1 MTRTV
6 QEYIEMCQW
15 DTARFFI
22 FSDNVFAQLIY
33 YSHLLPLAAILLFA
47 IFVFINNRKS
57 LPARWLFAT
66 SILLSAWL
74 LSDLV
79 LWAHE
84 KPSVILFFWSLMILA
99 EPMIYAGI
107 LYFVYALV
115 DNKYPSSRATL
126 FIFLLFL
133 PLIALL
139 PTTLTLTG
147 YNLSNCWREPIEG
160 PMAFYPYVLG
170 GMFTVWVFLFGV
182 KRYLDK
188 KDPGERQ
195 KIVLIIGATMLL
207 LLSFTL
213 GNTVGSLL
221 VDWSIGQYGLFG
233 IPVFIALLSYLVVRF
248 QALNIKLVGAQALMA
263 TLWILIISVLF
274 VRTIESI
281 RIIIAITGILLLVL
295 GIALVRS
302 VKREITQR
310 ELIQKQEQELVNKQQ
325 ENLLHFISHE
335 IKGYLTKSEAGFA
348 AIAEGD
354 YGAIPEQLKTMATSA
369 LSDVRK
375 GGKTVMEILDSS
387 NMKKGTVDYKM
398 QTFDFRTA
406 VKEIVGHLKRDADKK
421 GLTMDISISRE
432 GEYRLTGDEG
442 KLRQHVIRNLED
454 NAIKYTPKGHIE
466 VHLSDGDG
474 KIHFSVKD
482 NGVGI
487 TPEHMK
493 NLFTEGGHGKD
504 SIKINVHSTGYG
516 LFIAKQVVDM
526 HGGKIWA
533 ESEGEGKGS
542 RFVVELPASS

>member
-310 ELIQKQEQELVNKQQ
+310 ELIQKQEQELEVVNKQQ

-354 YGAIPEQLKTMATSA
+354 YGSIPEQLKTMSKAA
-369 LSDVRK
+369 LADVRK
-375 GGKTVMEILDSS
+375 GVATVMDILQAS
-387 NMKKGTVDYKM
+387 NLKKGTVSFKKLA
-398 QTFDFRTA
+398 FDFRSVVQTIIA
-406 VKEIVGHLKRDADKK
+406 EQQVAAHAK
-421 GLTMDISISRE
+421 GLQLDVKMAD
-432 GEYRLTGDEG
+432 GKYRLEGDEE
-442 KLRQHVIRNLED
+442 KIREHVIRNLID
-454 NAIKYTPKGHIE
+454 NAIRYTPTGTVHIE
-466 VHLSDGDG
+466 LSDGDG

-482 NGVGI
+482 SGVGI
-487 TPEHMK
+487 TPEDMA

-516 LFIAKQVVDM
+516 LFIAKQVVEAS
-526 HGGKIWA
+526 GGKIWA
-533 ESEGEGKGS
+533 ESKGAGHGA
-542 RFVVELPASS
+542 RFIVEFLA